1 MVIDSAA
8 LATITAA
15 VSVLGNEYL
24 KGIAGEAGKATWS
37 AVKSLFGWTSDPHP
51 AEIPDKVTAALTK
64 SPELAEKLLQVLKSD
79 PSDTASAMVGK
90 IEISGGKMVVAQTII
105 TNTFTF

>member
-51 AEIPDKVTAALTK
+51 AEIRIK
-64 SPELAEKLLQVLKSD
+64 SLFVAGFARACRK
-79 PSDTASAMVGK
+79 ASPG
-90 IEISGGKMVVAQTII
+90 IEERSLRHRLGDGRQD
-105 TNTFTF
+105 